1 MIGAGFAKQTPGPAQ
16 LNAGARAGCIAAHL
30 ANLEATNP
38 MLSNHPGTKRRDGDA
53 ALTWHLV
60 TAGH

>member
-1 MIGAGFAKQTPGPAQ
+1 

-38 MLSNHPGTKRRDGDA
+38 MLSNHPGTKRHDGDA